1 MLAAVDL
8 PVGEAA
14 VKPFCAKYPRLG
26 IQSDYE
32 SIESVDFWQNFPSN
46 FVCPAKSPIDHV
58 ALSRLADA
66 VGTSNEGDLSKVV
79 GWIRDGVDIGCK
91 GQCRA
96 ASVAAN
102 TKGAYVAGQQVSDA
116 IAGWVEEGLVFGP
129 VEEHDVPAGAKI
141 NSILTRPKPNG
152 SVRIILNLSAP
163 EGISVNDG
171 IDVADFP
178 AVMSSTEAWLAV
190 LNKAGRGCM
199 FAKTDWA
206 NAYKHLAVKLKDTDL
221 QWFMW
226 GGKFFKELMLVFG
239 GSSSAGIFDLTAKVV
254 LDIVCR
260 LSGFPRSMVC
270 QHLDDIIAAAA
281 AGSVGLKEFDDTFQ
295 YVAGAIGVKL
305 APRDDPD
312 KSFGPSTVGVVFG
325 VLYDTEKWTWALPPA
340 KLQALVGLIKKLLGA
355 EKVSVKEARSL
366 VGKLVH
372 IRALLPGGRF
382 NVAHVMA
389 LGAEASRA
397 ADSRAP
403 LELSAACKRQLHFWA
418 MMLIACNGEAGIP
431 RWPEWQPA
439 WAMEA
444 FCDAAGGSLESAG
457 RGSGGVLGPWW
468 YYIPWAKRVN
478 AGKWEVDGKKVGRK
492 LTALELVGP
501 LVFLVAGR
509 RLVRGKNLKV
519 WIDNAGAVAIWKK
532 GYSTECRLSTT
543 IVTAVAAVAAALG
556 CSISLEKIT
565 RCSCVA
571 AELADKLSKADFKGF
586 RTCAAAAGWPLDVAP
601 VAVPVELLVWLDKP
615 VPDDDLATRLLAGME
630 RMGPD

>member
-226 GGKFFKELMLVFG
+226 GENF
-239 GSSSAGIFDLTAKVV
+239 S
-254 LDIVCR
+254 
-260 LSGFPRSMVC
+260 
-270 QHLDDIIAAAA
+270 
-281 AGSVGLKEFDDTFQ
+281 
-295 YVAGAIGVKL
+295 
-305 APRDDPD
+305 
-312 KSFGPSTVGVVFG
+312 
-325 VLYDTEKWTWALPPA
+325 
-340 KLQALVGLIKKLLGA
+340 
-355 EKVSVKEARSL
+355 RSL
-366 VGKLVH
+366 CWCL
-372 IRALLPGGRF
+372 
-382 NVAHVMA
+382 
-389 LGAEASRA
+389 
-397 ADSRAP
+397 
-403 LELSAACKRQLHFWA
+403 
-418 MMLIACNGEAGIP
+418 
-431 RWPEWQPA
+431 
-439 WAMEA
+439 
-444 FCDAAGGSLESAG
+444 
-457 RGSGGVLGPWW
+457 
-468 YYIPWAKRVN
+468 
-478 AGKWEVDGKKVGRK
+478 
-492 LTALELVGP
+492 
-501 LVFLVAGR
+501 
-509 RLVRGKNLKV
+509 
-519 WIDNAGAVAIWKK
+519 
-532 GYSTECRLSTT
+532 
-543 IVTAVAAVAAALG
+543 
-556 CSISLEKIT
+556 
-565 RCSCVA
+565 
-571 AELADKLSKADFKGF
+571 
-586 RTCAAAAGWPLDVAP
+586 
-601 VAVPVELLVWLDKP
+601 VAVPAPGFL
-615 VPDDDLATRLLAGME
+615 T
-630 RMGPD
+630 